1 MKSYGTRFGSLG
13 KYCNATRQK
22 NYRIHSPLVQSQQNG
37 HICESLVMCHTGGS
51 LNRDH
56 LDRGLGR
63 LDLHVDRLCSG
74 QLIESCS
81 HTQPYTSASDSIS
94 KAAQNATPVLTESR
108 QADPTSTVLDTRPTQ
123 GRIRGVGPVQKDGA
137 RLELA
142 REHVERVGGF
152 LVLDVGPH
160 RGGLREFLTGSVT
173 I

>member
-1 MKSYGTRFGSLG
+1 MVLVSASQADTVIRRGRKTVKSTRRLF
-13 KYCNATRQK
+13 N
-22 NYRIHSPLVQSQQNG
+22 HSRMG
-37 HICESLVMCHTGGS
+37 IMHICESLVMCHTGGG
-51 LNRDH
+51 LNRNH
-56 LDRGLGR
+56 LGRELGR

-81 HTQPYTSASDSIS
+81 HTQPYTSASHSRL
-94 KAAQNATPVLTESR
+94 KAAQNATRVLTESR

-123 GRIRGVGPVQKDGA
+123 GRVRSIGPVQKDGT
-137 RLELA
+137 RFQLA

-160 RGGLREFLTGSVT
+160 RGGLRAFITGSAT